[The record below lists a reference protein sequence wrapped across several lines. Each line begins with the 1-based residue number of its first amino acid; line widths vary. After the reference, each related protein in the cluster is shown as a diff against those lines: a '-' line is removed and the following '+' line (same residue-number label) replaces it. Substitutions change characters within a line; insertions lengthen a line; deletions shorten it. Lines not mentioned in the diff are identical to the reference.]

1 MAPRFF
7 DQAQEHVVAN
17 SSTYPKPRFLAVVI
31 GLIGILLFW
40 QGVLLLMAGGSYY
53 YALKWT
59 PSLTQLIRFYK

>member
-1 MAPRFF
+1 M
-7 DQAQEHVVAN
+7 AN